1 MTLQERIRLF
11 VQLGEILR
19 LVSRKKNL
27 SDNQVINELVQLF
40 EEAIAGSIDQNGWF
54 TDEFVRTAMKSWAD
68 ALTEDNLQQWL
79 ENYDISDV
87 LSNKTVAVIMAG
99 NIPMVGFHDLLC
111 ILLCG
116 FRVKIKL
123 SHSDE
128 LLMKAVVSILIRLN
142 PDLQDRIIF
151 SDNKLD
157 NFDAVIA
164 TGSNNSVRYF
174 DHYFAKYPN
183 IIRGN
188 RTSIA
193 VLTGSETEEQLNG
206 LSDDICLYF
215 GLGCRNVT
223 HVFLPEGY
231 DPSHL
236 LKINE
241 KYAEKLMYCKKYANN
256 YMYNKAILHLNLEVH
271 YDGGFML
278 LRESEQLHSAVSV
291 LHYSF
296 YKNMDEMR
304 SLMSMN
310 RGEIQAV
317 ISISGE
323 LQKSVQPGNA
333 QFPRLWDYADDVDTM
348 HFLNSLNNNTNEYQ
362 KMF

>member
-1 MTLQERIRLF
+1 MTLQDRIGIF
-11 VQLGEILR
+11 VQLGEILS
-19 LVSRKKNL
+19 LVSGKKYL
-27 SDNQVINELVQLF
+27 SDNEGKNDLIQIF
-40 EEAIAGSIDQNGWF
+40 EEAATAAIDHNGWF
-54 TDEFVRTAMKSWAD
+54 TDEFVQIAMKSWAD
-68 ALTEDNLQQWL
+68 ALTEENLQRWL
-79 ENYDISDV
+79 EHYDISDS
-87 LSNKTVAVIMAG
+87 LSKKTVAVIMAG

-128 LLMKAVVSILIRLN
+128 VLMKAVVNILIRLN

-151 SDNKLD
+151 SDNKLND
-157 NFDAVIA
+157 FDAVIA

-183 IIRGN
+183 IMRGN

-193 VLTGSETEEQLNG
+193 VLTGNETEEQLIG
-206 LSDDICLYF
+206 LSDDTCLYF

-231 DPSHL
+231 DPGNL

-241 KYAEKLMYCKKYANN
+241 KYAEKLMSCNKYANN
-256 YMYNKAILHLNLEVH
+256 YMYNKAILHLNREVH

-291 LHYSF
+291 LNYSF

-304 SLMSMN
+304 SVISMN
-310 RGEIQAV
+310 SSEIQAV

-323 LQKSVQPGNA
+323 LQKNIQPGNA
-333 QFPRLWDYADDVDTM
+333 QFPGLWDYADNVDTI
-348 HFLNSLNNNTNEYQ
+348 HFLNSLNNSMNE
-362 KMF
+362 